1 MNELETALRARY
13 RSPKEV
19 VRALGLDAAIL
30 REPGETPKARA
41 VKAGVQAMLA
51 EDSLDPNDLIEFLI
65 DHIKAD
71 KARTAEAEGK
81 ADTDVDEEEEREDED
96 LQRLE
101 REDDNDGEAGEEED
115 DMEANSGLPVN
126 AGEHEEKKEAKDGG
140 DVNRQVAE
148 MLMKCAKLLS
158 GEGHEEHE
166 EHAIDE
172 EIDGEDCAAKDE
184 DVEGIDPQKPAKDEE
199 PKGLKEK
206 AEKELI
212 TKPAMDAAISF
223 AVKTAEKRLRE
234 NSKAIRAAER
244 AVRPYVGE
252 LAMDAES
259 PDEVYRKALGML
271 GIDGAE
277 TVHASALPVLLRT
290 LPLPGSNAAPRRET
304 KIAQDAAT
312 IDARTKRFPAL
323 ARIAH

>member
-13 RSPKEV
+13 RTPKEV
-19 VRALGLDAAIL
+19 MRALGLDAEIL
-30 REPGETPKARA
+30 REPGDNPKARA

-115 DMEANSGLPVN
+115 DMEASSGLPVN
-126 AGEHEEKKEAKDGG
+126 AGEREEKKEAKDGG

-172 EIDGEDCAAKDE
+172 EIDGEDCAKAKDE
-184 DVEGIDPQKPAKDEE
+184 DVEGIGEKPAKDEE

-212 TKPAMDAAISF
+212 TKPAMDAAISA
-223 AVKTAEKRLRE
+223 AVKAAEKRSRD
-234 NSKAIRAAER
+234 NAKAIRAAER

-252 LAMDAES
+252 LAMDAAS
-259 PDEVYRKALGML
+259 PDEIYRKALGMM
-271 GIDGAE
+271 GIEGAE
-277 TVHASALPVLLRT
+277 TVHASALPILLKT
-290 LPLPGSNAAPRRET
+290 LPLPGTNAAPRREA

>member
-1 MNELETALRARY
+1 MNELETMLRARY

-19 VRALGLDAAIL
+19 ARALGLDAAIL
-30 REPGETPKARA
+30 REPGDNPKARA

-81 ADTDVDEEEEREDED
+81 DDTDVDEEEEREDDD

-126 AGEHEEKKEAKDGG
+126 AGEREEKKEAKDGG

-184 DVEGIDPQKPAKDEE
+184 DLEERKKEAKDEE

-206 AEKELI
+206 TEKELI
-212 TKPAMDAAISF
+212 TKPAMDAAISA
-223 AVKTAEKRLRE
+223 AVKAAEKRSRE
-234 NSKAIRAAER
+234 NAKAIRAAER

-252 LAMDAES
+252 LAMDAAS
-259 PDEVYRKALGML
+259 PDEVYRKALGMM
-271 GIDGAE
+271 GIEGAE
-277 TVHASALPVLLRT
+277 TVHASALPILLKT
-290 LPLPGSNAAPRRET
+290 LPLPGSNAAPRREV
-304 KIAQDAAT
+304 KIAQDAAAV
-312 IDARTKRFPAL
+312 DARAKRFPVL

>member
-1 MNELETALRARY
+1 MNELETALRAKY

-81 ADTDVDEEEEREDED
+81 DDTDVDEEEEREDDD

-101 REDDNDGEAGEEED
+101 HEEDDNDGEAGEEED

-126 AGEHEEKKEAKDGG
+126 AGEREEKKEARD
-140 DVNRQVAE
+140 
-148 MLMKCAKLLS
+148 
-158 GEGHEEHE
+158 GEGGKIAALTELFKRGLAILEGREEEHE

-172 EIDGEDCAAKDE
+172 EIDGKDCAAKDE
-184 DVEGIDPQKPAKDEE
+184 DLEERKEAKDEE
-199 PKGLKEK
+199 AKDLKE
-206 AEKELI
+206 EKKEFP
-212 TKPAMDAAISF
+212 KPAMDAKTVKKLVKIAVDAAVAENTARLDAKQSARDFVQRRDGKLAIVCDS
-223 AVKTAEKRLRE
+223 AEEYYKHGLVLAGV
-234 NSKAIRAAER
+234 NVDGLHPSTYKA
-244 AVRPYVGE
+244 
-252 LAMDAES
+252 
-259 PDEVYRKALGML
+259 ML
-271 GIDGAE
+271 EA
-277 TVHASALPVLLRT
+277 
-290 LPLPGSNAAPRRET
+290 LPLPGSTAPRPERRL
-304 KIAQDAAT
+304 AQDAAAAKDT
-312 IDARTKRFPAL
+312 LIRFPHADRL
-323 ARIAH
+323 KRA